1 MNTVQGTTQ
10 LLGIMGHPVSHS
22 LSPAMHNAALQVMG
36 LDYIYVPLPIP
47 VADLPTAIAGLKTID
62 SLQGFNLTIPHKQQ
76 IMPLLDEIDPF
87 AAAVGAVN
95 TVKRVGD
102 RWVGRNTD
110 VVGFLTPL
118 RQLNHDWSKIPVLV
132 LGSGGA
138 AKAVI
143 AGCLELGC
151 GVIHVVGRDV
161 KKMKLFHGEM
171 TNNLKDYR
179 LRVHPWSSLEH
190 LLDVAGLVV
199 NATPIGMGHDD
210 DHTPLDSSLIAQLP
224 AHAIVYDLIY
234 VPRPT
239 KLLRLAQA
247 RGLFTIDGLPMLLNQ
262 GAVALEWWI
271 GQKPPIDVMEQ
282 ALLDG
287 LAQRP

>member
-1 MNTVQGTTQ
+1 
-10 LLGIMGHPVSHS
+10 
-22 LSPAMHNAALQVMG
+22 
-36 LDYIYVPLPIP
+36 
-47 VADLPTAIAGLKTID
+47 
-62 SLQGFNLTIPHKQQ
+62 
-76 IMPLLDEIDPF
+76 
-87 AAAVGAVN
+87 
-95 TVKRVGD
+95 
-102 RWVGRNTD
+102 
-110 VVGFLTPL
+110 
-118 RQLNHDWSKIPVLV
+118 
-132 LGSGGA
+132 
-138 AKAVI
+138 
-143 AGCLELGC
+143 
-151 GVIHVVGRDV
+151 
-161 KKMKLFHGEM
+161 
-171 TNNLKDYR
+171 
-179 LRVHPWSSLEH
+179 VHPWSSLEH